1 MHLIALHDSAGSN
14 NPLGVSA
21 NYDRLAFAPYFI
33 FKDLIT
39 IFIFMWVLSLFVF
52 FVPNVLGDSEN
63 YVMANPMQT
72 PPAIVP
78 EWYLLPFYAILR
90 SIPNKLIGVIAMFS
104 AILII
109 LTMAFGDL
117 AKLRGIQFKPLNK
130 AMFFIFVG
138 NLILLMVLGAKHV
151 ESPFIEIGQ
160 IATLVYFLYFV
171 VTIPMS
177 TIFENSI
184 NEFYT
189 QIKGKLSKFYKSTQ
203 YYNNN
208 TPYPHNFIYKKL
220 HLSHLVNKIA
230 EIGK

>member
-14 NPLGVSA
+14 NPLGVSG
-21 NYDRLAFAPYFI
+21 NYDRLPFAPYFI

-39 IFIFMWVLSLFVF
+39 IFIFMWVLSLLVF

-109 LTMAFGDL
+109 LTMTFGDL

-130 AMFFIFVG
+130 IMFFIFVG
-138 NLILLMVLGAKHV
+138 NLFLLMVLGAKHV

-160 IATLVYFLYFV
+160 IATLVYFSYFV

-189 QIKGKLSKFYKSTQ
+189 QIKSRLSKSHKSTQ
-203 YYNNN
+203 
-208 TPYPHNFIYKKL
+208 
-220 HLSHLVNKIA
+220 
-230 EIGK
+230 